1 MKLFERIREISAQQ
15 RVSLSEMARTLDM
28 TPQTFNGYLN
38 SKREDNLWPL
48 LPRILEAFP
57 QIRREWL
64 YFDEGS
70 MTEAVVPLPRDTG
83 LSIPAPGSMVTG
95 IQGIAPGMV
104 AATSEALSNPLVQRI
119 VELEQA
125 LRAKDEEL
133 TEANRL
139 NRRLT
144 NRLLIEGAGDKPDAQ
159 SSDVKAAGQ

>member
-70 MTEAVVPLPRDTG
+70 ITEAVPLPGGTG
-83 LSIPAPGSMVTG
+83 LSIPAPSSMATG
-95 IQGIAPGMV
+95 IQSIAPGMV

-159 SSDVKAAGQ
+159 SSDRKAAGQ